1 MQSIIENNEKII
13 SELEKNL
20 TQGEYVIHEHCNE
33 LIRLIQLSTEI
44 KIQKVKKLND
54 IHIDS
59 DDFEN
64 RQIIELLDLNDILIH
79 RVKQY
84 EQSSLNHYQN
94 LHLSN
99 LIKKIKEFKIFLNF
113 FSYHWKIKD

>member
-1 MQSIIENNEKII
+1 MQSIIENNENVIF
-13 SELEKNL
+13 ELEKNL
-20 TQGEYVIHEHCNE
+20 TLGEYVIHEHCNE

-44 KIQKVKKLND
+44 KIQKSKKLNN

-59 DDFEN
+59 DEFEN
-64 RQIIELLDLNDILIH
+64 KQIIELLDLNDILIH

-94 LHLSN
+94 LNLSN
-99 LIKKIKEFKIFLNF
+99 LNKKLKEFKIF
-113 FSYHWKIKD
+113 